1 MEALWCS
8 TPHRATSS
16 SVVVA
21 LRQSRAPL
29 TRVKREVPE
38 HKLEGLLDRCRGLEP
53 MLTGVVHPCSANAL
67 AGAVEAAEAKL
78 IVPVLF
84 GRSSRRCGG
93 SGISNSRWP
102 RLGARII
109 AGSRKKPRHPPTT
122 MLPRIGNEFVSGCC
136 LEAIAVRL
144 TEVKAR
150 ANGFAMLRGASCD
163 LPFIGRKM
171 LNTTTKQYLVAL
183 TFICL
188 LVSAAVGQK
197 QFKPGDLVEL
207 KFEDIGCATEA
218 MIRDLDRFMKE
229 DNGPAFKNLVH
240 PGACQSID
248 KGTVGTI
255 KESSETYACVLP
267 KGKSTCVW
275 VGREILKPK

>member
-1 MEALWCS
+1 MEAKSGGC
-8 TPHRATSS
+8 
-16 SVVVA
+16 
-21 LRQSRAPL
+21 
-29 TRVKREVPE
+29 
-38 HKLEGLLDRCRGLEP
+38 
-53 MLTGVVHPCSANAL
+53 NAQL
-67 AGAVEAAEAKL
+67 
-78 IVPVLF
+78 
-84 GRSSRRCGG
+84 
-93 SGISNSRWP
+93 
-102 RLGARII
+102 
-109 AGSRKKPRHPPTT
+109 
-122 MLPRIGNEFVSGCC
+122 
-136 LEAIAVRL
+136 AIAVRL

-197 QFKPGDLVEL
+197 QLKPGDLVEL

-240 PGACQSID
+240 L
-248 KGTVGTI
+248 
-255 KESSETYACVLP
+255 Y
-267 KGKSTCVW
+267 
-275 VGREILKPK
+275 